1 MLVKNSLNFLDIDHV
16 LKLFRLI
23 PRIAHFWFQT
33 WSFVDFSERFILLKK
48 EFNLKLFE
56 DILRNFF
63 NQDFI
68 LGPEGNK
75 LIGGG
80 VLVQLVF
87 SLQVAVK
94 RIIVTR
100 SHSDPDDVSC
110 RQISA
115 FSEVQRPPRKVV
127 IVAF

>member
-1 MLVKNSLNFLDIDHV
+1 MKNSLNFLDVDHV
-16 LKLFRLI
+16 LKLFRLV

-33 WSFVDFSERFILLKK
+33 WSFVDFSERFILFKK
-48 EFNLKLFE
+48 EFNLELFE
-56 DILRNFF
+56 DFLGNFF
-63 NQDFI
+63 NQDLI

-87 SLQVAVK
+87 SLKVAVK
-94 RIIVTR
+94 RFIVTR

-115 FSEVQRPPRKVV
+115 FSEVQRHPRKVV